1 LLTKLTVFQKKQAD
15 IVFWSRCESHRDTR
29 DNDNHNKGKEMNK
42 TLIAVLAGFLA
53 MGAARAQTVT
63 TAADTAPH
71 AYVGIG
77 VGAVKNSLTGDRQR
91 TYKLFGG
98 YEFDQNWALEGG
110 YTDLGKTGFY
120 APQGNDF
127 VHTNMKSRNAYVA
140 GKYTVP
146 LTERSSVYAK
156 LGLAHTERSLAGYQ
170 GVPFIGSDN
179 GLYAAA
185 GLQSRLTDKVSVYAE
200 YERYGESRPNGPKS
214 GVFNAGVKFGF

>member
-1 LLTKLTVFQKKQAD
+1 
-15 IVFWSRCESHRDTR
+15 
-29 DNDNHNKGKEMNK
+29 MNK

-179 GLYAAA
+179 GLYAAV
-185 GLQSRLTDKVSVYAE
+185 GLQSRLTDKVSIYAE
-200 YERYGESRPNGPKS
+200 YERYGESQPNGPKS